1 VRKIKPQE
9 YYKYFEDLILSTTK
23 SSAKRRPFAE
33 VSISKKSLQRFLTA
47 AACLAF
53 IFTLPTLAADYIRV
67 TTSPA
72 MEKTYKGS
80 IRHTAQGRLF
90 YKKPNKLRLNQTA
103 PDPEL
108 LITDGTTV
116 WWYIPEENVV
126 QKYSGQALMTQ
137 LEPLLDF
144 LNGLGDLE
152 KSFSVSLLPIIVKG
166 ESRFEL
172 TLVPKTEG
180 TNLQEL
186 IVWLKADD
194 YTLTG
199 FRFTSTLR
207 EITEFELSAVSLN
220 PGISD
225 STFQFQVPDEAEV
238 IEMD

>member
-1 VRKIKPQE
+1 MISRKN
-9 YYKYFEDLILSTTK
+9 
-23 SSAKRRPFAE
+23 
-33 VSISKKSLQRFLTA
+33 LQRFLITVA
-47 AACLAF
+47 SLAF
-53 IFTLPTLAADYIRV
+53 IFTLLTPAAWAEITKADVLSGLKDRYTHMTGMAADYIRV
-67 TTSPA
+67 TTSPS
-72 MEKTYKGS
+72 MEKTYKTS
-80 IRHTAQGRLF
+80 SSQTASGRLF

-126 QKYSGQALMTQ
+126 QKYSGQALMSQ

-152 KSFSVSLLPIIVKG
+152 KSFSVSLFPIIVKG

-172 TLVPKTEG
+172 TLEPKTKG

-186 IVWLKADD
+186 IVWLNADD

-199 FRFTSTLR
+199 FRFTSILR
-207 EITEFELSAVSLN
+207 EVTEFELSAVIFN
-220 PGISD
+220 PGIND
-225 STFQFQVPDEAEV
+225 DTFQFQVPDEAEV

>member
-1 VRKIKPQE
+1 MTSRKN
-9 YYKYFEDLILSTTK
+9 
-23 SSAKRRPFAE
+23 
-33 VSISKKSLQRFLTA
+33 LQRFLA
-47 AACLAF
+47 AAAGLAF
-53 IFTLPTLAADYIRV
+53 IFTLLIPAAWAEITKTDVLSGLKDRYAHMTGMAADYIRV
-67 TTSPA
+67 TTSPS
-72 MEKTYKGS
+72 MEKIYKAS
-80 IRHTAQGRLF
+80 SSQTASGRLF

-152 KSFSVSLLPIIVKG
+152 KSFSVSLFPIIVKG

-172 TLVPKTEG
+172 TLEPKTKG

-186 IVWLKADD
+186 IVWLNADD

-207 EITEFELSAVSLN
+207 EVTEFELSAVIFN
-220 PGISD
+220 PGIND
-225 STFQFQVPDEAEV
+225 DTFQFQVPDEAEV